1 MRTRGAYLAWQ
12 RLAWVA
18 PNLTEALIADF
29 LRLGPLRLDFLD
41 KRSQGTVA
49 PPMELRRNGF
59 ATDVAAHLTSRAK
72 FRTFT
77 SRAIWRAPF

>member
-1 MRTRGAYLAWQ
+1 MRTIGAYLTILSLTILLMIAHQ
-12 RLAWVA
+12 A
-18 PNLTEALIADF
+18 PSTDF
-29 LRLGPLRLDFLD
+29 LRLGPLRLGFLD

-59 ATDVAAHLTSRAK
+59 ATHVAAHLTSSAK
-72 FRTFT
+72 FRTFP